1 MLRAARVVLAT
12 LPLLALA
19 VEPTLADPT
28 PAPSPQ
34 KDKKKGVEV
43 IEPALVAGKIVSI
56 DPKKLEL
63 ELEVKRG
70 KTVTVGYGR
79 SKFYKHSVKKLS
91 ELPNG
96 TPMHAFA
103 RKIRMTRSRIYLE
116 QFVVLAA
123 GQFTPVPYPETDP
136 SKPHWNSG
144 QLYWEAAGKVPYID
158 SLALHC
164 GPERKVCLVEDA
176 RLQDMYEK
184 DDEGEIEGKQI
195 YVRIIG
201 ARSKVK
207 VDGKKLEHFA
217 ALEVILP
224 TRGIHRKEYGYLLD
238 SQRLVKEKRAGKR

>member
-12 LPLLALA
+12 LTLMAIAPQ
-19 VEPTLADPT
+19 PTFADPIPT
-28 PAPSPQ
+28 PSPQ

-43 IEPALVAGKIVSI
+43 IEPTLVVGKIVSI
-56 DPKKLEL
+56 DPKKFEL
-63 ELEVKRG
+63 ELKVKG
-70 KTVTVGYGR
+70 KTITVSYGR

-136 SKPHWNSG
+136 NKPHWNSG
-144 QLYWEAAGKVPYID
+144 QLYWDAAGKVPYID

-164 GPERKVCLVEDA
+164 GPEREVCLVEDA

-184 DDEGEIEGKQI
+184 NDKGEIKGKKI
-195 YVRIIG
+195 YVRLVG

-207 VDGKKLEHFA
+207 VDGKKLEHFS

-224 TRGIHRKEYGYLLD
+224 TRGIDRKEYGYLLD